1 MNEATEAEVVIAQA
15 RLSLADPHDC
25 TDAADELALYEALYD
40 TLVRRQGSGERT
52 GYVPRLAE
60 SWDVS
65 PDARTWTFRIRPG
78 VAFHDGTP
86 CDAPAVRLSL
96 LRMAREDKGYT
107 LGAPAVWR
115 QYIGDAVIEAPD
127 AGTLVIRL
135 GAPMADLL
143 DVLVQGYVIAP
154 SALPAYDAGETRRPC
169 GTGPYRLVDA
179 SDDHAAMERVPG
191 HFAGEPANARIR
203 FVREPDR
210 ARRLAMLSA
219 GKAQVATN
227 LDVAAS
233 EDLSA
238 HGATRV
244 VSLAPVAI
252 IYLLN
257 AARGPLADARV
268 RRALALAL
276 DREALIAE
284 VVPGAARPLHGFVSP
299 LHFGAG
305 STPARE
311 RDPETARTLLNEAG
325 YGDGLTLGLD
335 CPTRLPDEAQPL
347 TAALGRQLAAIGVTL
362 DVHVHEDREA
372 YAHRVRRK
380 EIRDLCVFDSSPMS
394 TYRVLVEKLDAR
406 VRGSWWQGYGN
417 PEVEALIDHGR
428 ITTDDRARAALYA
441 QAYAV
446 LQDDPAWLCLYHPL
460 KATGLRGHHPGFAL
474 PVDTVLDAARLP
486 PLGA

>member
-1 MNEATEAEVVIAQA
+1 MNQDVTNEEVVVAQA
-15 RLSLADPHDC
+15 RLPLADPHDC
-25 TDAADELALYEALYD
+25 TDAADELSLYEALYD
-40 TLVRRQGSGERT
+40 TLVRRDGK
-52 GYVPRLAE
+52 GYAPRLAA
-60 SWDVS
+60 SWAVS
-65 PDARTWTFRIRPG
+65 EDARTWIFRLRDG

-86 CDAPAVRLSL
+86 CDADAVRLSL

-115 QYIGDAVIEAPD
+115 QYLGDAVVEAPD

-143 DVLVQGYVIAP
+143 DVLVQGYVVAP
-154 SALPAYDAGETRRPC
+154 SALPAYDAGDTRRPC

-179 SDDHAAMERVPG
+179 SDDHASMARVPG

-210 ARRLAMLSA
+210 ARRLAMVRSGA
-219 GKAQVATN
+219 AQVATN

-233 EDLSA
+233 ADLPA
-238 HGATRV
+238 HGATQV

-284 VVPGAARPLHGFVSP
+284 VVPGAARPLHGFVGP

-305 STPARE
+305 SAPARE
-311 RDPETARTLLNEAG
+311 RDPETARALLREAG
-325 YGDGLTLGLD
+325 FGDGLTLGLD

-347 TAALGRQLAAIGVTL
+347 TAALGRRLAAIGVTL
-362 DVHVHEDREA
+362 DVHLHEDREA
-372 YAHRVRRK
+372 YAHMVRRK

-406 VRGSWWQGYGN
+406 VRGSWWQGYRN
-417 PEVEALIDHGR
+417 EAVEALIDRGR
-428 ITTDDRARAALYA
+428 ITTDDDARSALYA
-441 QAYAV
+441 QAYAL
-446 LQDDPAWLCLYHPL
+446 LQDDPAWLCLYNPL
-460 KATGLRGHHPGFAL
+460 KATGISGHHPDFAL

-486 PLGA
+486 ALR